1 MFRSSIDYKLRY
13 TSLIGDGDAKTHALL
28 LEDKPYGD
36 KCDVKKLDCIGHIQK
51 RMGTALR
58 KLPENH
64 RGQKLSDGKTIGGQ
78 GRLTDNLINSLQN
91 YYGDAIRHSKGDVP
105 KMMKAVQATLLHFNS
120 TDEQPRH
127 RLCPDGEGTWCK
139 YQVAKAKGTVYKHK
153 KPIPEAIVTLLK
165 PIYARLG
172 SKSLLEKC
180 VDGYTQ
186 NANEAIHQ
194 LVWRFC
200 PKEVFLG
207 KVGVDIA
214 CALAVSCFNYG
225 ASSLSKLTDLL
236 HLKPTPLSRNFK
248 GQCQNKGE

>member
-1 MFRSSIDYKLRY
+1 
-13 TSLIGDGDAKTHALL
+13 
-28 LEDKPYGD
+28 
-36 KCDVKKLDCIGHIQK
+36 
-51 RMGTALR
+51 
-58 KLPENH
+58 
-64 RGQKLSDGKTIGGQ
+64 
-78 GRLTDNLINSLQN
+78 
-91 YYGDAIRHSKGDVP
+91 
-105 KMMKAVQATLLHFNS
+105 MKAVQATLLHFNS

-139 YQVAKAKGTVYKHK
+139 FQLAKAKGTVYKHK
-153 KPIPEAIVTLLK
+153 KPIPAAIVTLLK

-180 VDGYTQ
+180 VEGYTQ

-207 KVGVDIA
+207 RVGVDIA
-214 CALAVSCFNYG
+214 CALAVTCFNDG

-236 HLKPTPLSRNFK
+236 HLKPTPLSRNFLRK
-248 GQCQNKGE
+248 KDSIRIRESRYKMGRRQNSSCRRKRKNLDDKSVAKDGEMYVPGGFDAGEPGPSKRVKLTDD